1 MFKAFK
7 DRHVIYCNMKQTP
20 YYEISPVKPDAVLA
34 DLVAIFH
41 PELMPADYQP
51 TFYQLLK

>member
-1 MFKAFK
+1 
-7 DRHVIYCNMKQTP
+7 MKQTP
-20 YYEISPVKPDAVLA
+20 YYEVSPVKPDVVLA

-41 PELMPADYQP
+41 PELMPADFQP